1 MTEQT
6 RIGVVGTGF
15 IGRGIVM
22 ALENQPDLAVSHV
35 LTNSDISKRSD
46 FPGKHLLTNSVDEL
60 ISGSDLI
67 VECSGEAV
75 SATYV
80 VDRVIKAGLPV
91 VTMDAE
97 LQVTTGSYFAKKGF
111 ITEAEGDQPGCLAA
125 LDEEARQ
132 MGFTPRVYGNVKG
145 YLNLNPTIEDMRFW
159 SQKQGISIDKTTAF
173 TDGTKVQIEQA
184 LVANGLGARIIQDGM
199 LGPEAEDIQSGGL
212 ILAEAAK
219 KMGAKVSDYILAPGA
234 PAGVFIVAE
243 HEERLV
249 PYLRY
254 YKMGEGP
261 WYTLVRNFHLCHLEV
276 LKTVRR
282 VLDGGE
288 VLLNNSTAPTVS
300 VGAIAKRDL
309 EPGYVLKRGIGSFD
323 IRGTALS
330 IADNPKHVPIA
341 LLTGAVLTEAVKAGS
356 PITFDDVEVPAS
368 LACDIWL
375 KNN

>member
-15 IGRGIVM
+15 IGKGIVM
-22 ALENQPDLAVSHV
+22 SLENQPDLRVSHV
-35 LTNSDISKRSD
+35 LTNSDISRRSD
-46 FPGKHLLTNSVDEL
+46 YPGKHLLTNSVEDL

-80 VDRVIKAGLPV
+80 VDKVIKAGLPV

-132 MGFTPRVYGNVKG
+132 MGFSPRVYGNVKG
-145 YLNLNPTIEDMRFW
+145 YLNYTPTLDDMRFW
-159 SQKQGISIDKTTAF
+159 SQKQGISLDKTTAF

-184 LVANGLGARIIQDGM
+184 LVANGLGARILQDGM
-199 LGPEAEDIQSGGL
+199 LGPEADDIQSGGL

-219 KMGAKVSDYILAPGA
+219 KMGTKVSDYILAPGA

-243 HEERLV
+243 HEERLI

-276 LKTVRR
+276 IKTIRR

-309 EPGYVLKRGIGSFD
+309 EPGQILKRGIGSFD
-323 IRGTALS
+323 VRGTALT
-330 IADNPKHVPIA
+330 IANNPQHVPIA
-341 LLTGAVLTEAVKAGS
+341 LLTGAVLTEPVKAGAQ
-356 PITFDDVEVPAS
+356 ITFDDVEVPAS

>member
-35 LTNSDISKRSD
+35 LTNSDISRRSD
-46 FPGKHLLTNSVDEL
+46 FPGKHLLTNSVDDL

-67 VECSGEAV
+67 VECSGDAV

-80 VDRVIKAGLPV
+80 VDKVIKAGLPV

-145 YLNLNPTIEDMRFW
+145 YLNLNPAIEDMRFW
-159 SQKQGISIDKTTAF
+159 SQKQGISLDKTTAF

-184 LVANGLGARIIQDGM
+184 LVANGLGARILKDGL

-212 ILAEAAK
+212 ILAEAAQ

-288 VLLNNSTAPTVS
+288 VLLNNSKNPTVG

-309 EPGYVLKRGIGSFD
+309 ESGYLLKRGIGSFD
-323 IRGTALS
+323 LRGSALS
-330 IADNPKHVPIA
+330 IANNPTHVPIA
-341 LLTGAVLTEAVKAGS
+341 LLTGAVLTGPVKAGAQ
-356 PITFDDVEVPAS
+356 ITFDDVEVPAS